1 MSALLARI
9 VMAIAMRSL
18 GPHRHSWKL
27 AMEAEFDAAVAGGD
41 GLPFATGCLTTAWRE
56 LPAHIEGRLT
66 LTSYT
71 IIVGLILPAAALLL
85 VGILVGYPFIH
96 PPYADSIGSFA
107 RAEAIVPRLNA
118 GNAGA
123 IPSLALIL
131 MLRVGSDALVA
142 WFAAE
147 RDWTRAAAAQR
158 FGAAATVT
166 LALFAGMV
174 VQDETCLVLP
184 ALTLVVEA
192 VAVALLRQL
201 YGETDPRSAVH
212 RRASST

>member
-9 VMAIAMRSL
+9 VMKLAVASL

-27 AMEAEFDAAVAGGD
+27 AMEAEFDAALAGGD

-66 LTSYT
+66 LASYT
-71 IIVGLILPAAALLL
+71 FILGLMLPAAALLL
-85 VGILVGYPFIH
+85 ASAFAGYPFVY
-96 PPYADSIGSFA
+96 PSYADAIGSFA
-107 RAEAIVPRLNA
+107 RANAIVPRLNA

-123 IPSLALIL
+123 IPALVFIL
-131 MLRVGSDALVA
+131 LLRVGGDVLVA

-147 RDWTRAAAAQR
+147 RDWTRAADAQR

-166 LALFAGMV
+166 LALFAGMIV
-174 VQDETCLVLP
+174 HDETCLVLP
-184 ALTLVVEA
+184 VLTFAVQAL
-192 VAVALLRQL
+192 AVALLRKWH
-201 YGETDPRSAVH
+201 GETEKADLVSRL
-212 RRASST
+212 T